1 MGKDQTEPRSGAL
14 RAQGFTLMEL
24 LLVLTLA
31 ALILALGAPSFQ
43 EFRRNARLTGAAND
57 LLASLQLARTT
68 AIERRLP
75 VSVCPT
81 TDTRAA
87 EPLCSG
93 ESFTSWIVF
102 ADPDGDCRRGDPVDE
117 PLLGRGSAHDEASVS
132 AAANGTCMSFAPTGY
147 LRAAPVEATAT
158 QLLFCDERGI
168 EPGAGAAS
176 PARGLALLPTG
187 RAHVT
192 RELATLASWDL
203 ACPG

>member
-1 MGKDQTEPRSGAL
+1 MGKDETEPRFGAL
-14 RAQGFTLMEL
+14 RGQGFTLMEL

-31 ALILALGAPSFQ
+31 ALILALGAPSFE

-57 LLASLQLARTT
+57 LLTSLQLARTT
-68 AIERRLP
+68 AVERRLA

-81 TDTRAA
+81 TDTQAA

-93 ESFTSWIVF
+93 ASFTGWIVF
-102 ADPDGDCRRGDPVDE
+102 ADPDGDCRRGDPSDE
-117 PLLGRGSAHDEASVS
+117 PLLGRGSARDASVS
-132 AAANGTCMSFAPTGY
+132 AAANGTCVSFAPTGY
-147 LRAAPVEATAT
+147 LRTVTAAATAT

-168 EPGAGAAS
+168 EPRAGAES

-187 RAHVT
+187 RANVT
-192 RELATLASWDL
+192 REPATLAAWGL